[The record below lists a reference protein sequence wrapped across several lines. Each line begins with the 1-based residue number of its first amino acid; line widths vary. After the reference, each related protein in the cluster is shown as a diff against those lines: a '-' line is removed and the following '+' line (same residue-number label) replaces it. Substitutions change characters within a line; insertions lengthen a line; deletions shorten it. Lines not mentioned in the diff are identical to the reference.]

1 MKHIKYR
8 NSAKKAIKILMRE
21 IGAYLD
27 ATALEQM
34 KVEQRPISM
43 EGFYL
48 EANDDCIFLCHRYP
62 SGYIL
67 KLMKVEQFE
76 MLPRDGWELIKS

>member
-1 MKHIKYR
+1 MKQIKYR
-8 NSAKKAIKILMRE
+8 NSDKKAIKILMRE
-21 IGAYLD
+21 IGAYRYEI
-27 ATALEQM
+27 ALEQM

-48 EANDDCIFLCHRYP
+48 EANNDCIFLCHRYP

>member
-1 MKHIKYR
+1 MKSIVFR
-8 NSAKKAIKILMRE
+8 NRDKKAIKILMRE
-21 IGAYLD
+21 IGAYRYE
-27 ATALEQM
+27 TALEQM
-34 KVEQRPISM
+34 KVEQRPLSM

-67 KLMKVEQFE
+67 KLMKVEYYA
-76 MLPRDGWELIKS
+76 MLPRDGWELIKV